1 MAGDVLYENT
11 SEKGEIKFI
20 DVTKKAGIYNS
31 ALGYGLAI
39 AASDINNDGLID
51 IYIGNDFH
59 ENDYLYINNGN
70 KTFTESSAKYF
81 NHTSRF
87 TMGVDIADINNNTKL
102 IPTQL

>member
-1 MAGDVLYENT
+1 MDYSFGNMF
-11 SEKGEIKFI
+11 G
-20 DVTKKAGIYNS
+20 
-31 ALGYGLAI
+31 
-39 AASDINNDGLID
+39 DINNDGLID

-87 TMGVDIADINNNTKL
+87 LLALKIKPMILIMMGMQILYLVE
-102 IPTQL
+102 